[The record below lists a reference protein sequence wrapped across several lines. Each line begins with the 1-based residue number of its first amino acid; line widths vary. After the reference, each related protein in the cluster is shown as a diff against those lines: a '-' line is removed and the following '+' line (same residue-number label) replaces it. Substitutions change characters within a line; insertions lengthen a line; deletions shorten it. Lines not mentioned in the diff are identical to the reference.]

1 MPAPALLAVV
11 PVAVLVAA
19 HLLATRLRGLA
30 GRNEDAVVSA
40 AGGISVAYVFLHLL
54 PEVAAGARVV
64 GESVEELVAH
74 VPLQELVVF
83 LVALAGFTLF
93 YVAERYAA
101 RRGSARHGG
110 DGASSSAFA
119 VHVAA
124 FALYNVAVAYTLPE
138 RVGADP
144 VSAAVFTL
152 AVAVHVLVVDRG
164 LAEHHPRRY
173 GHVGRFVLAGAL
185 LLGWAL
191 AAVAAPTSSLT
202 VSLMTAVVAGS
213 VLLTVFQEEL
223 PQARESRT
231 RPFLVGLGANAV
243 LLLALA
249 MLEPAAGA

>member
-1 MPAPALLAVV
+1 MPALMALV

-19 HLLATRLRGLA
+19 HLLATHLRGLA
-30 GRNEDAVVSA
+30 GRHEAAVVSA

-64 GESVEELVAH
+64 GESVEDLLVH
-74 VPLQELVVF
+74 VALQELLVF
-83 LVALAGFTLF
+83 LVALAGFTVF

-101 RRGSARHGG
+101 QHGSARHGG
-110 DGASSSAFA
+110 PGASSSAFG
-119 VHVAA
+119 VHLAA
-124 FALYNVAVAYTLPE
+124 FAAYNVAVAYTLPE
-138 RVGADP
+138 RVAEDP
-144 VSAAVFTL
+144 LSAAVFTL

-164 LAEHHPRRY
+164 LDEHHPRRY
-173 GHVGRFVLAGAL
+173 GRVGRFVLAGAL
-185 LLGWAL
+185 LLGWLL

-223 PQARESRT
+223 PRARESRT
-231 RPFLVGLGANAV
+231 WPFLAGLGGNAL

-249 MLEPAAGA
+249 VLEPATTA